1 MGQHEY
7 FEEVS
12 RRFWKLVGARPCRDH
27 DLWRSRVS
35 VAAPTELVNG
45 VHDLLACVGASN
57 LVQAVENNHA
67 RGPLEDVLH
76 VLAATGMPPLACVI
90 SSARKHS
97 TWTVTPTAFLGFFGV
112 SESLSHT
119 SMPTIERA

>member
-57 LVQAVENNHA
+57 LVQAVENNRA
-67 RGPLEDVLH
+67 RDPLEDVLH
-76 VLAATGMPPLACVI
+76 VLCRDWNAATGMCHQFGEEALDVDCDAD
-90 SSARKHS
+90 R
-97 TWTVTPTAFLGFFGV
+97 FLGFFGV

-119 SMPTIERA
+119 SMPTIQRA